1 MGSYDGFRGMNA
13 PAVSFQR
20 VSRRF
25 GAITAV
31 DNVTLDVAAG
41 EFLSLVGPSGS
52 GKTTLLMMLAGFEQ
66 PSAGRLAV
74 GGRDITDLA
83 PNHRNI
89 GMVFQKY
96 ALFPHRTVA
105 ENIAFPLRMR
115 GVGRSERRRR
125 VDEALEMVKL
135 DGYGHRMPAQLSGGQ
150 QQRVA
155 LARAI
160 VFEPP
165 VILMDEPLGALDKKL
180 RQHMQI
186 EIKELQARLKATVIY
201 VTHDQDEALTMS
213 DRVAILDRGRLVQT
227 GGPRELYEFP
237 TTAFVADFLGDMNF
251 LPAEFAGPDEPS
263 ARVMVGGRP
272 VPVRAS
278 CSVDGPKRGPL
289 RLAVRPEHVTVAPG
303 AIGQG
308 LEGKVDRLIFQGSNL
323 TILIAVNR
331 VGQLRAQVQAQSPL
345 ASLAK
350 GDPVTVT
357 WSPERAHLF
366 PPADNA
372 P

>member
-1 MGSYDGFRGMNA
+1 MDSVNGNRAVNV
-13 PAVSFQR
+13 PAVSFQH

-25 GAITAV
+25 GSVTAV
-31 DNVTLDVAAG
+31 DDVTIDVAPG

-74 GGRDITDLA
+74 SGRDVTDLA

-105 ENIAFPLRMR
+105 DNIAFPLRMR
-115 GVGRSERRRR
+115 GIGRSEREQR
-125 VDEALEMVKL
+125 VAEVLAMVKL
-135 DGYGHRMPAQLSGGQ
+135 DGYGQRMPAQLSGGQ

-201 VTHDQDEALTMS
+201 VTHDQEEALTMS
-213 DRVAILDRGRLVQT
+213 DRVAILDHGKLVQS
-227 GGPRELYEFP
+227 GGPRELYEAP
-237 TTAFVADFLGDMNF
+237 ATAFVADFLGDMNF
-251 LPAEFAGPDEPS
+251 LPAEITGMDE
-263 ARVMVGGRP
+263 RGIEVTVGGRR
-272 VPVRAS
+272 VPVATS
-278 CSVDGPKRGPL
+278 GCWKDKGAV
-289 RLAVRPEHVTVAPG
+289 RLAVRPEHVTVLPG
-303 AIGQG
+303 PAGQG
-308 LEGKVDRLIFQGSNL
+308 LSGMVDRLVFQGSNL
-323 TILIAVNR
+323 TILVSVDR
-331 VGQLRAQVQAQSPL
+331 VGQLRAQVEAQSPL
-345 ASLAK
+345 ASLAT
-350 GDPVTVT
+350 GDPVAIT
-357 WSPERAHLF
+357 WAPERAHLF
-366 PPADNA
+366 PRAGS
-372 P
+372 